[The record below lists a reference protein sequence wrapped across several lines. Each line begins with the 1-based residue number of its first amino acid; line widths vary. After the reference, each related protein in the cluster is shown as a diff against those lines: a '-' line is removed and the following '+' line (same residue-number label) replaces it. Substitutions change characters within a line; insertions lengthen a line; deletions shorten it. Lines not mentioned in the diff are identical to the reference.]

1 MREHIAERRAVLLA
15 EAVDDVH
22 AALQLVEARGAELD
36 ALAVVAQLVR
46 GLLQGDV
53 GLLDHLLGIRERIV
67 EAADVLEVL
76 LDLREGGQDAEAA
89 AAAPLEELV
98 RLLDGADDL
107 LGVRELADLRL
118 ERFVLARLE
127 VGLGDLLVLPV
138 QHVEA
143 LRVLARGLLLLGVG
157 LLLLAPLAVGAL
169 IGGQRLGDV
178 GVVAV
183 EQMELVLLLEE
194 REVLVL
200 PVDIDEVGADLAQD
214 GQRDVAAVDE
224 RRAAARPRE
233 LPRDD
238 ELLVRVVDGLLRQ
251 KLVQAER
258 LVLE

>member
-1 MREHIAERRAVLLA
+1 M
-15 EAVDDVH
+15 
-22 AALQLVEARGAELD
+22 
-36 ALAVVAQLVR
+36 
-46 GLLQGDV
+46 
-53 GLLDHLLGIRERIV
+53 
-67 EAADVLEVL
+67 
-76 LDLREGGQDAEAA
+76 
-89 AAAPLEELV
+89 
-98 RLLDGADDL
+98 
-107 LGVRELADLRL
+107 RELADLCL

-143 LRVLARGLLLLGVG
+143 LRVLARGLLLLVVG

-200 PVDIDEVGADLAQD
+200 PVNVDEVGTDLAQD
-214 GQRDVAAVDE
+214 GQRDVATVDE